1 MPRER
6 CHRCYTILTSE
17 DKHHYTISCES
28 CECDMEW
35 EDHER
40 DRPVKSAY
48 WRWRAICF
56 VMRWLWC
63 SVAGYR
69 SLRLHLMP
77 RPVDASRPKFQAN
90 RRGR

>member
-17 DKHHYTISCES
+17 DKYHYGIACES

-35 EDHER
+35 EEHER

-56 VMRWLWC
+56 CVRFL
-63 SVAGYR
+63 SGITGAGRDLLLQQVRNRAARR
-69 SLRLHLMP
+69 SELSH
-77 RPVDASRPKFQAN
+77 A
-90 RRGR
+90 RRER